1 MSLKTEMAKGASW
14 TVLLR
19 FAVRGIG
26 FVSTLVL
33 ARLLVP
39 ADFGLVAM
47 ATSVIALVDMLGDFG
62 FHVFLVQKEK
72 LTREDLDTAWTV
84 QLCIAAIQAA
94 LLALVAVPVAR
105 FYGDHRLPNIVWAL
119 SMAVLATGFK
129 NIGTVFFLRDMR
141 FHLDFWLRAT
151 SKFVGFIATVSIAFA
166 WRSYWA
172 LVIGTVIHR
181 LAEVLLSYALQPHR
195 PRFRLAGSREIFN
208 FSKWVYCNTT
218 LMFFE
223 KRSPDFVLGRLAG
236 PGSLGLFSMGYDIAM
251 LPTSEM
257 AAPIN
262 RAAFPGYAK
271 MRNDPDT
278 LRDGYLSVL
287 GMIALV
293 SLPAGLG
300 IAGTA
305 GVLTPILLG
314 EKWLDAIPIIR
325 LLAFV
330 GALESLQTNAIPLF
344 NSQGRPWTITWLS
357 LARIALLL
365 PCLILFAK
373 ANGAVGAAAA
383 YLVVS
388 LAMKPVEFGAVSRA
402 LKLGVRKIPSV
413 LYRPAVS
420 ALAMYGALHFWLSP
434 AAMSV
439 AVGWRLPGALGLV
452 ATGACLYMS
461 CVLLLWLVSG
471 KPENSA
477 EGVVMGLVK
486 KQAAKRFGPAR
497 AGIPV
502 KRKTPLSR

>member
-26 FVSTLVL
+26 FASTLVL

-62 FHVFLVQKEK
+62 FHVFLVQKEN
-72 LTREDLDTAWTV
+72 LTKEDLDTAWTV

-94 LLALVAVPVAR
+94 LLALVAIPVAR
-105 FYGDHRLPNIVWAL
+105 FYGDPRLPNIVWAL
-119 SMAVLATGFK
+119 SLAVFATGFK
-129 NIGTVFFLRDMR
+129 NIGTIFFLRDMR
-141 FHLDFWLRAT
+141 FHLDFCLRAA
-151 SKFVGFIATVSIAFA
+151 SKFVGFVATVSMAFA

-172 LVIGTVIHR
+172 LVIGTVVHKM
-181 LAEVLLSYALQPHR
+181 AEVLLSYALQPHR
-195 PRFRLAGSREIFN
+195 PKFRLAGSREIFH

-287 GMIALV
+287 GMIAMV

-305 GVLTPILLG
+305 GLLTPLLLG
-314 EKWLDAIPIIR
+314 EKWLEAVPIISI
-325 LLAFV
+325 LAFA
-330 GALESLQTNAIPLF
+330 GALESLQTNATPLF
-344 NSQGRPWTITWLS
+344 YSQGRPWTITWLS
-357 LARIALLL
+357 IVRIVLLL

-373 ANGAVGAAAA
+373 ANGAVGAATA
-383 YLVVS
+383 YLAVS
-388 LAMKPVEFGAVSRA
+388 IAMKPVEFGAISSA
-402 LKLGVRKIPSV
+402 LKLRIRMIPSV
-413 LYRPAVS
+413 ILRPAIS

-439 AVGWRLPGALGLV
+439 SETWRLPGAIGLV
-452 ATGACLYMS
+452 LAGACLYVS

-471 KPENSA
+471 RPANSA
-477 EGVVMGLVK
+477 ESVIVGLIK
-486 KQAAKRFGPAR
+486 KQASKRFSPAR
-497 AGIPV
+497 LGF
-502 KRKTPLSR
+502 R